1 MPCRVAEGTTARG
14 TSGNG
19 KDGLSGGGGWEEK
32 GLESKQRH
40 LRSLSGVMGAKIETI
55 EQVTKRGYGKS
66 NQIKKRF
73 SDEIKKK
80 NKK

>member
-1 MPCRVAEGTTARG
+1 
-14 TSGNG
+14 
-19 KDGLSGGGGWEEK
+19 LQGGGRHNSTRNQREWKGRTLWRRGWEEK

-66 NQIKKRF
+66 NQIKKKDFRMR
-73 SDEIKKK
+73 
-80 NKK
+80 